1 MNRPLCVS
9 RKTRIW
15 ASLDAFVE
23 GGPILGRRVANS
35 AFLRALLKADPYDAY
50 HFFLPDQSAVSDLR
64 AWLEQTF
71 PDLERRGAFVVA
83 LRATLPKSLARTDFH
98 CFHLSD
104 PVTHGASLAAL
115 RNAVSRTIFPVT
127 SLTHSLSYVRFMGD
141 FLKLLW
147 PGVCARDALIVTSQ
161 SARLV
166 MQNIFA
172 ALRRSYGL
180 EEAFFPAPEL
190 VPLPLGVDDEA
201 LPGANES
208 HHAPGADSAP
218 ARDLRARLNIG
229 ARVMILSL
237 ARFSPADKM
246 DCLPLLQALR
256 RARDLGL
263 DASRCVLVLAGW
275 AEPGDALPEALAA
288 CARSL
293 DLETRLVL
301 RPSDKERRTL
311 YAAADIF
318 VSPADNIQETFGLSV
333 AEAQAAGLPVAAS
346 DFDGYRDIV
355 AHGESG
361 LLIPT
366 LAFADTA
373 LSEVRSLV
381 WHDNQYLLG
390 LAQQTAVSVPGLA
403 LALVRLGQDQDLR
416 RSMGRAARQ
425 RAERLFTWKAV
436 LPRWCALWDELA
448 ARPLERDRETAL
460 RLARHPQSM
469 RFGEFF
475 RGHFTAVLDEAGL
488 AGMAVK
494 RTALGEALYRGAL
507 PAHFYAGLD
516 ELLDDDLLRRALLAA
531 RKGIAARELL
541 ELLRELAIARG
552 LAPALA
558 GEMAAFT
565 LLWALKQDCLE
576 TEDGGIIMA
585 SGAGAELP

>member
-1 MNRPLCVS
+1 MPA
-9 RKTRIW
+9 KPRIW

-35 AFLRALLKADPYDAY
+35 AFLRALLKADPYEGY
-50 HFFLPDQSAVSDLR
+50 HFFLPDQSAASNLR
-64 AWLEQTF
+64 LWLERNF
-71 PDLERRGAFVVA
+71 PDLERRGALSIA
-83 LRATLPKSLARTDFH
+83 LRAALPKSLASTDFH

-115 RNAVSRTIFPVT
+115 RNAVSRTIFPIT
-127 SLTHSLSYVRFMGD
+127 SLTHSLSYARFMGD

-147 PGVCARDALIVTSQ
+147 PGVCARDAMIVTSQ

-166 MQNIFA
+166 MQKIFA
-172 ALRRSYGL
+172 ALRRAYGL
-180 EEAFFPAPEL
+180 EAALFPAPALEL
-190 VPLPLGVDDEA
+190 LPLGVDGES

-208 HHAPGADSAP
+208 HYAPGAGAAP
-218 ARDLRARLNIG
+218 ARALRADLDIG
-229 ARVMILSL
+229 GRVMILSL

-263 DASRCVLVLAGW
+263 DSSRCVLVLAGW
-275 AEPGDALPEALAA
+275 AEPGDPLPEALAA

-293 DLETRLVL
+293 ELEARLVL
-301 RPSDKERRTL
+301 RPTDEERRSL

-333 AEAQAAGLPVAAS
+333 AEAQAAGLPVVAS

-355 AHGESG
+355 AHGASG
-361 LLIPT
+361 LLVPT
-366 LAFADTA
+366 LGFADTA
-373 LSEVRSLV
+373 LSEARSLV

-390 LAQQTAVSVPGLA
+390 LAQQTALSVPDLA
-403 LALVRLGQDQDLR
+403 LALVRLGLDQELR
-416 RSMGRAARQ
+416 RDMGRAARQ
-425 RAERLFTWKAV
+425 RAGGLFTWKAV

-448 ARPLERDRETAL
+448 ARPLDRDKEAAL
-460 RLARHPQSM
+460 RVARHPQSM

-475 RGHFTAVLDEAGL
+475 QGHFTAVLDEKGL
-488 AGMAVK
+488 AGMTVK

-516 ELLDDDLLRRALLAA
+516 ELLDEDLLRRALLAA
-531 RKGIAARELL
+531 RKGIAARDLL
-541 ELLRELAIARG
+541 ELLRPLALERG
-552 LAPALA
+552 LAPDLA

-576 TEDGGIIMA
+576 LEGV
-585 SGAGAELP
+585 